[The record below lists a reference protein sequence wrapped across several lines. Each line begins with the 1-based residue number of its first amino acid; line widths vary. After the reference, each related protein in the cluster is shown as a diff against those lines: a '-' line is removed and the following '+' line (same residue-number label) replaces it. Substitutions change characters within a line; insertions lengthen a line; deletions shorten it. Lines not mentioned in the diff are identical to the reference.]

1 MRGVPIIVGY
11 AVRESLRRKVFP
23 IVALLTAAF
32 LGLYGLGIYEAYKT
46 IAPFQQESIGPSN
59 VVIDARLLFSAT
71 LFGLAM
77 FAVLFLATV
86 LAIFFT
92 HAVVRGDAERG
103 LLQPLVVRP
112 LGRTALLA
120 GRFAAASLVCAVY
133 VACVYAGALVI
144 THAVTGWWPDRV
156 VLPALELIAA
166 VVVLVAISLVGSVF
180 LSAIANGIAVFM
192 IFGAGLVAGLLG
204 QIGEALNSDRLDTIS
219 TVSSWALPFEALYQD
234 GLNAITAETEG
245 FTRAALSLGPFGG
258 AQAAGLALAPY
269 VLGYLAILGLVG
281 LWGFRRRDL

>member
-144 THAVTGWWPDRV
+144 THAVTGWWPDRI

>member
-11 AVRESLRRKVFP
+11 AVRESLRRRVFP

-46 IAPFQQESIGPSN
+46 IAPFQQESIGPSS
-59 VVIDARLLFSAT
+59 VLIDARLLFSAT

-120 GRFAAASLVCAVY
+120 GRFAAASLVCAAY

-144 THAVTGWWPDRV
+144 THAVTGWWPDRI

-166 VVVLVAISLVGSVF
+166 VVVLIAISLVGSVF

-204 QIGEALNSDRLDTIS
+204 QIGEALNSDRLHTIA

-234 GLNAITAETEG
+234 GLNAITAETGG

-269 VLGYLAILGLVG
+269 VLGYLAVLSLAG

>member
-1 MRGVPIIVGY
+1 
-11 AVRESLRRKVFP
+11 
-23 IVALLTAAF
+23 
-32 LGLYGLGIYEAYKT
+32 
-46 IAPFQQESIGPSN
+46 
-59 VVIDARLLFSAT
+59 
-71 LFGLAM
+71 M

-144 THAVTGWWPDRV
+144 THAVTGWWPDRI

-234 GLNAITAETEG
+234 GLNTITAETEG

-269 VLGYLAILGLVG
+269 VLGYLAILALVG